1 MLAKISYN
9 IVLCNKIYTI
19 KMYLVE
25 RKKTRVDRLQYKL
38 LSQMRQNQILSNSH
52 CDVISKYSFS
62 MRLL

>member
-25 RKKTRVDRLQYKL
+25 RKKTRVDRLQYKIIITNETKPNTL
-38 LSQMRQNQILSNSH
+38 
-52 CDVISKYSFS
+52 K
-62 MRLL
+62 

>member
-38 LSQMRQNQILSNSH
+38 LSQMRQHQIL
-52 CDVISKYSFS
+52 
-62 MRLL
+62 